1 MPVKAKTINAASD
14 TAGRATG
21 QGRRKSGPT
30 WNPCGA
36 RMPGRVPGWPSVPLS
51 AGRSGEPRPRTH
63 HRHRHG
69 RGGDRDRRTPA
80 RTAKGVQGGCRAS
93 GGGTTERPPRIRA
106 RAPRAEPVGGSNRRH
121 PAAGSCRRMRPAF
134 PRRCRTGGN
143 HRAGQDART
152 DPRRAPVTDPAD
164 SWPGGIGRRGRTC
177 PRARTGPE
185 RVGRS
190 GRKKN
195 FDGCGIFNGISNGV
209 ICTMFPHYTYTTFSY
224 FFTSFHVFSRVI
236 FRPSKKSKKTPFL
249 LGFFGILIGRSGGIW
264 THGLLL
270 PKQTRYQAALR
281 SDIVENG
288 V

>member
-1 MPVKAKTINAASD
+1 MNFSDGHRARAGSVPPWGRRGKSRTSPTVAGKRQGRPQMPVKAKTINVASD

-21 QGRRKSGPT
+21 QGRRQSGPT
-30 WNPCGA
+30 WNPYGA

-63 HRHRHG
+63 HRHRHV
-69 RGGDRDRRTPA
+69 RGGDFFTCLIL
-80 RTAKGVQGGCRAS
+80 TGGRE

-190 GRKKN
+190 GQKKILT
-195 FDGCGIFNGISNGV
+195 GAE
-209 ICTMFPHYTYTTFSY
+209 FSTA
-224 FFTSFHVFSRVI
+224 F
-236 FRPSKKSKKTPFL
+236 
-249 LGFFGILIGRSGGIW
+249 
-264 THGLLL
+264 
-270 PKQTRYQAALR
+270 QT
-281 SDIVENG
+281 V
-288 V
+288 

>member
-1 MPVKAKTINAASD
+1 
-14 TAGRATG
+14 
-21 QGRRKSGPT
+21 
-30 WNPCGA
+30 
-36 RMPGRVPGWPSVPLS
+36 MPGQVPGWPFVPLS

-185 RVGRS
+185 RVGRGS
-190 GRKKN
+190 GGRGTGK
-195 FDGCGIFNGISNGV
+195 GIACSV
-209 ICTMFPHYTYTTFSY
+209 RHYKIILALHLHYIDTP
-224 FFTSFHVFSRVI
+224 FHAFSRLAKRKRRKCAAPLI
-236 FRPSKKSKKTPFL
+236 L
-249 LGFFGILIGRSGGIW
+249 LGFIEVLNGRTDEI
-264 THGLLL
+264 
-270 PKQTRYQAALR
+270 
-281 SDIVENG
+281 
-288 V
+288 